1 MPSLNQQIK
10 SYIALEAARLM
21 VEHGIQSYYHAK
33 TKAAAILKV
42 SDHRNLPTNLEIAQA
57 TQSYLGIFKF
67 EMQAKTLREK
77 YQATLRIMDFFSAF
91 NPRLTGDILQGIVSK
106 YSDIY
111 IHVFADSENDIA
123 LFLTESYIDFK
134 LESKTFSFTTG
145 ESKSFPVF
153 QIIIKNLIIKLVVFP
168 TLGIRFSPLSPI
180 DKKPMKRA
188 KYKEVER
195 LFKSY
200 TQK

>member
-1 MPSLNQQIK
+1 MPSQNQRIK

-21 VEHGIQSYYHAK
+21 IEHGIQSYYHAK
-33 TKAAAILKV
+33 TKAAAMLKV
-42 SDHRNLPTNLEIAQA
+42 YDHRNLPTNLEIAQA
-57 TQSYLGIFKF
+57 TQSYLGIFKI
-67 EMQAKTLREK
+67 ETQAKILQEK
-77 YQATLRIMDFFSAF
+77 YQAALKVMGFFSAF
-91 NPRLTGDILQGIVSK
+91 NPRLTGDILQGIVSE

-123 LFLTESYIDFK
+123 LLLTEARILFK
-134 LESKTFSFTTG
+134 LESKIFSFTTG
-145 ESKSFPVF
+145 ENKSFSAF
-153 QIIIKNLIIKLVVFP
+153 QITIENLIIRLVVFP
-168 TLGIRFSPLSPI
+168 ISGVRLSPLSPV

-200 TQK
+200 L